1 MESRAGAVTIVIP
14 THNRRPFLEEA
25 VASAVAQ
32 GPAVARVVVVND
44 GSEDD
49 TATWL
54 DRLNAPLVTAVHVH
68 PAAGGAA
75 ARNRGFDLCRTPYVM
90 FLDDD
95 DVLRQGAIDRLLAA
109 LERHPRAAG
118 AAGAGHRFGAPTDR
132 PRTIHPRWPT
142 TRPVWKEV
150 LFCWGMYP
158 AALLWRTAVVADL
171 GGWSEDL
178 RRFEDRDLVLRAYP
192 RPFAL
197 IPDTVADLRVHPGQ
211 VTNVAHEELDWRLRD
226 AFVARLD
233 PADRRAGAAIVA
245 AARGFEPALESY
257 RRGDPSPLTAVL
269 RRALAPDTTLLRSPI
284 LAPWLA
290 GLAVKAGLLPAVPPA
305 LARTVREARRSAR
318 HRLHQKSTR

>member
-1 MESRAGAVTIVIP
+1 MIIP
-14 THNRRPFLEEA
+14 THNRRSFLEEA
-25 VASAVAQ
+25 VASALAQ
-32 GPAVARVVVVND
+32 GPVVSKVVVVND
-44 GSEDD
+44 GSTDGTRE
-49 TATWL
+49 WL
-54 DRLNAPLVTAVHVH
+54 DGLDDPRVTVRHLH
-68 PAAGGAA
+68 PAGGGAT
-75 ARNRGFDLCRTPYVM
+75 ARNSGFRHCDTPYVM

-95 DVLRQGAIDRLLAA
+95 DVLRRGALDRLVAA
-109 LERHPRAAG
+109 LERCPQAAG
-118 AAGAGHRFGAPTDR
+118 SAGSGHRFGAVPDR
-132 PRTIHPRWPT
+132 ARTVHPRWPT

-158 AALLWRTAVVADL
+158 AALLWRTAVVAEL